1 MSTIKMALCLLTI
14 IVAYGVVGRMDYE
27 DAVMM
32 ENAYKDHG
40 SMDRSD
46 SACDSSAPAIRTVE
60 ARDAEVADET
70 TAVTACA
77 AESYRGVRHVH
88 RD

>member
-1 MSTIKMALCLLTI
+1 MSTIKIVLCLLTT

-32 ENAYKDHG
+32 ENAYKDQG
-40 SMDRSD
+40 SIDRSD
-46 SACDSSAPAIRTVE
+46 SACDSPAPAIQSAQ
-60 ARDAEVADET
+60 ARDAEIADET
-70 TAVTACA
+70 AGVTACA
-77 AESYRGVRHVH
+77 AESYRGDRHVH